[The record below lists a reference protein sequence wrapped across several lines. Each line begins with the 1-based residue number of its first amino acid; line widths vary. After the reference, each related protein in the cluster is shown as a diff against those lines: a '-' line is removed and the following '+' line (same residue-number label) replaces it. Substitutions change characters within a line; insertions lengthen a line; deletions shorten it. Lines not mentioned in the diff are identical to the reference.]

1 MEITLDFPPSEGQD
15 SNTEEGS
22 NVFVV
27 ELAPLDLMPHS
38 VHLFLEM
45 VGHGLLDGTS
55 FHRNAHHVVQ
65 AGPTPYYKT
74 KGRNLRKD
82 FVENRVTNVAFQEY
96 SPEFPHVKYTLGFAG
111 RPGGPD
117 WYVSTVDNTRNH
129 GPGGQS
135 SYALASEADPC
146 FGKVIS
152 GFDAVDRIH
161 EMPVKPGWYNALEK
175 NVGIEKARILPKKEL

>member
-1 MEITLDFPPSEGQD
+1 MEFTLDFPPMDGESEAK
-15 SNTEEGS
+15 EGPS
-22 NVFVV
+22 VFVA
-27 ELAPLDLMPHS
+27 EMAPLDLMPHS

-65 AGPTPYYKT
+65 AGPTPYYKS
-74 KGRNLRKD
+74 KGQNLRSA
-82 FVENRVTNVAFQEY
+82 FVQNRLTSVSFQEY
-96 SPEFPHVKYTLGFAG
+96 HPEFPHEKYTIGFAG

-135 SYALASEADPC
+135 SYALPGEADPC
-146 FGKVIS
+146 FAKVIS
-152 GFDAVDRIH
+152 GFDTVDRVH
-161 EMPVKPGWYNALEK
+161 GMPIQPGWYNAMEK
-175 NVGIEKARILPKKEL
+175 NVGIAKARILPKEEL